1 MKIKNK
7 KILVYIVMATILVIV
22 VGSLVTI
29 NKNNRK
35 DKEIDKDNNEN
46 VNTENIE
53 ISESYNY
60 HSIIN
65 YFKLNNLPA
74 EYYGYF
80 YQKGQIDYSDIE
92 NDVKIYMAIR
102 KVITDENMVDVTKKI
117 EIQSSSID
125 KAIKSIFGENVKY
138 KNESLNGE
146 SCSYSNFKYNK
157 SSKTYI
163 QEPSECLENRTDSMI
178 YEFIDTN
185 EDDNQLIIQEKIA
198 FVEISYN
205 LEMNKIVYNIYKD
218 IWKKE
223 KVATVDNYSIDSC
236 RDLLNTYQYT
246 FKKNNNNYNLQ
257 KIELVK

>member
-1 MKIKNK
+1 
-7 KILVYIVMATILVIV
+7 
-22 VGSLVTI
+22 
-29 NKNNRK
+29 
-35 DKEIDKDNNEN
+35 
-46 VNTENIE
+46 
-53 ISESYNY
+53 
-60 HSIIN
+60 
-65 YFKLNNLPA
+65 
-74 EYYGYF
+74 
-80 YQKGQIDYSDIE
+80 
-92 NDVKIYMAIR
+92 
-102 KVITDENMVDVTKKI
+102 
-117 EIQSSSID
+117 
-125 KAIKSIFGENVKY
+125 
-138 KNESLNGE
+138 
-146 SCSYSNFKYNK
+146 
-157 SSKTYI
+157 
-163 QEPSECLENRTDSMI
+163 MI